1 MAWDLFNKVFMTVA
15 MIGNAFL
22 FIALVV
28 SIVYLLW
35 IIFSAIFSTI
45 REYAVVIRKK
55 RNEVIAEPKLKK
67 YYRAIK
73 RKNIEAARRELTSYA
88 NRCPAKNSR
97 CLHEIF
103 CPECP
108 FGGLPV
114 RSSRR

>member
-1 MAWDLFNKVFMTVA
+1 MAWDLFNKVFMMVA

-22 FIALVV
+22 FIVLVV

-35 IIFSAIFSTI
+35 LIFSAIFSTI
-45 REYAVVIRKK
+45 RGYTVVIRKK
-55 RNEVIAEPKLKK
+55 RNRVIAEPKLKK

-73 RKNIEAARRELTSYA
+73 RKNIEAAKRELTNYA

>member
-28 SIVYLLW
+28 SVVYLLW
-35 IIFSAIFSTI
+35 LIFSAIFSTI
-45 REYAVVIRKK
+45 RGYTVVIRKK
-55 RNEVIAEPKLKK
+55 RNGVIAEPKLKK
-67 YYRAIK
+67 YYREK
-73 RKNIEAARRELTSYA
+73 KKKNIEAAKAELTTYA
-88 NRCPAKNSR
+88 NRCPTRNSR
-97 CLHEIF
+97 CLHEVF